1 MAMCPTSLAIF
12 AFSLP
17 ESASVRDVQTS
28 VSREPTHSH
37 VCVVFPISYLRPCKS
52 RMVRASRNA
61 PTLRLTIS
69 HLCRRPP
76 SPPRQLVSALPVCH
90 SRNGRG
96 RRSRSVPSPDAHWR
110 WGGACNVFRCT
121 HPRQPQA
128 GPSWASSAR
137 HRYEPPR
144 FERSQAIACERSTPC
159 YRTTKGPSTPLGVV
173 HGLLLPVSRAA
184 GRRTRRA
191 SEP

>member
-76 SPPRQLVSALPVCH
+76 SPLDSSSRRCLSVTRETVEGGGHAACHHPMPTGVGMEPATCLGAHTPASA
-90 SRNGRG
+90 
-96 RRSRSVPSPDAHWR
+96 A
-110 WGGACNVFRCT
+110 GGAF
-121 HPRQPQA
+121 
-128 GPSWASSAR
+128 
-137 HRYEPPR
+137 
-144 FERSQAIACERSTPC
+144 
-159 YRTTKGPSTPLGVV
+159 LG
-173 HGLLLPVSRAA
+173 LKC
-184 GRRTRRA
+184 
-191 SEP
+191 

>member
-52 RMVRASRNA
+52 RMVRASRSA

-69 HLCRRPP
+69 HLCRP
-76 SPPRQLVSALPVCH
+76 SPLAASSTARLGAACLSLAK
-90 SRNGRG
+90 
-96 RRSRSVPSPDAHWR
+96 RSRAAVTQRAIT
-110 WGGACNVFRCT
+110 RCPLALGWSLQRVWVHT

-144 FERSQAIACERSTPC
+144 FERSQAVACERSTPC
-159 YRTTKGPSTPLGVV
+159 YRTTKGPSTPLAWCMGY
-173 HGLLLPVSRAA
+173 GCP
-184 GRRTRRA
+184 
-191 SEP
+191 